1 MPAGLSTGRY
11 LMFVGSCLLAM
22 FAGSQAVHR
31 YYQPLSDLDE
41 YVAREEQRR
50 QAQRHPTPTS

>member
-1 MPAGLSTGRY
+1 MPAGLSMGRY
-11 LMFVGSCLLAM
+11 LLVVGSALITML
-22 FAGSQAVHR
+22 AGSQSVQK

-50 QAQRHPTPTS
+50 QLERQETN